1 MNKAPALMILLMIT
15 IITPAVYLTHVWVG
29 TCMNTTMVQVERAI
43 QIQSVAFNSNTND
56 VTVYVQNV
64 GYGSVG
70 ITDVHLDGVRQT
82 ITVLDSLTEGGTT
95 QLALGEGR
103 SWEVINVDGDISLPA
118 VEDRKFW
125 NPHVYG
131 FSPEIEWNI
140 SFDETVSIT
149 LQTSDGEG
157 GHVATGMWWIS
168 GFEEG
173 IKIPLNNLGIQVE
186 FDVKVS
192 KFTYEASGD
201 WLRIALA
208 CAVQRS
214 NGEVVYTELD
224 FLDSPGTLQHEKGN
238 ILLGGDVIYQFGD
251 VVEFRI
257 DEIPLQEWRHYQI
270 DLTSYIERAWKIS
283 EGDRLESVYIV
294 VESDRSPVDVMLEV
308 DNLWIFKDSKLFFW
322 D

>member
-1 MNKAPALMILLMIT
+1 MQKGMQIVLSVLFIILLFPSVTSQIT
-15 IITPAVYLTHVWVG
+15 SI
-29 TCMNTTMVQVERAI
+29 E
-43 QIQSVAFNSNTND
+43 
-56 VTVYVQNV
+56 
-64 GYGSVG
+64 GS
-70 ITDVHLDGVRQT
+70 
-82 ITVLDSLTEGGTT
+82 
-95 QLALGEGR
+95 
-103 SWEVINVDGDISLPA
+103 SWQVINIDGDVSLHA
-118 VEDRKFW
+118 FEDRKFW

-131 FSPEIEWNI
+131 FSPEMEWNI

-157 GHVATGMWWIS
+157 GHVATGMWWTS
-168 GFEEG
+168 SFEEG

-192 KFTYEASGD
+192 KFTYEAPGD

-224 FLDSPGTLQHEKGN
+224 ILDSPGTLQHEKGN

-257 DEIPLQEWRHYQI
+257 DEIPLQVWRHIQI
-270 DLTSYIERAWKIS
+270 DLTSYIERAWKIR

-294 VESDRSPVDVMLEV
+294 VESERVPVEVILEV
-308 DNLWIFKDSKLFFW
+308 DNLWIMSSVKN
-322 D
+322 